1 MKRENVPVANQ
12 PTAGRLDPAVVKIA
26 IILIVGGL
34 APLFDTTIMNV
45 ALNSLSSDLHA
56 PISTIQWVMTGYLL
70 ALGMIIPITGWA
82 AGRLGNKRM
91 WMMGL
96 ALFLMGSILSALSWN
111 IASLITFRVLQG
123 LGGGIMIPMLTTMI
137 MQAAGGR
144 KLGSLMS
151 IISLP
156 ALLGPILGPV
166 FGGIIVNDLSWRWI
180 FYVNVPICIA
190 ALILAW
196 IGLPADQPAQQKQKL
211 DVIGFVLLS
220 PALVA
225 LLYSLGQVGSQG
237 GFAKWDVCVP
247 LIIGAVLLI
256 AFIVYALTTRSAP
269 LVDLRLFRIRSF
281 TGASVLLFLTGLA
294 TYGAMLLLPLYY
306 QQICG
311 KSVLTAGFMLI
322 PQGVGSLLSRG
333 WAGKLS
339 DSRGPRLVVL
349 LSSAL
354 CVIGTLP
361 FALAGPHTNSF
372 LLAAAL
378 IVRGIGLSGANIA
391 VMSSAFQ
398 GLRKEEIP
406 HASTATRIAQQLGG
420 AFGAAV
426 FAVILDH
433 QLTAHGVSGIT
444 AQSSAFDNTFWW
456 SIGFIALA
464 FIFAFLLPREKR
476 ERAL

>member
-1 MKRENVPVANQ
+1 MKQGNLSKTNESTRE
-12 PTAGRLDPAVVKIA
+12 RLDPAIVKTA

-45 ALNSLSSDLHA
+45 ALHSLSSSLHA
-56 PISTIQWVMTGYLL
+56 SISTIQWIMTGYLL
-70 ALGMIIPITGWA
+70 AMGMIIPITGWS

-91 WMMGL
+91 WMIGL
-96 ALFLMGSILSALSWN
+96 VLFLIGSVLSGLSWN

-166 FGGIIVNDLSWRWI
+166 LGGVIVNDLSWRWI

-196 IGLPADQPAQQKQKL
+196 VGLPADKPVQQRQKL
-211 DVIGFVLLS
+211 DIIGFALLS

-237 GFAKWDVCVP
+237 GFAKWDVILP
-247 LIIGAVLLI
+247 LIIGAILLI
-256 AFIVYALTTRSAP
+256 AFIVYALTIPSAP
-269 LVDLRLFRIRSF
+269 LVDLRLFRVRSF
-281 TGASVLLFLTGLA
+281 TGASILLFLTGLA

-306 QQICG
+306 QQIG
-311 KSVLTAGFMLI
+311 GESVLTTGLMLI

-333 WAGKLS
+333 LAGKLS
-339 DSRGPRLVVL
+339 DHHGPRLVVL

-361 FALAGPHTNSF
+361 FAMVGPHTNLV
-372 LLAAAL
+372 LLGAAL
-378 IVRGIGLSGANIA
+378 IVRGMGLSGVTIA

-398 GLRKEEIP
+398 GLRREDIP
-406 HASTATRIAQQLGG
+406 HASTATRIAQQIGG

-426 FAVILDH
+426 FAVVLDH
-433 QLTAHGVSGIT
+433 QLSSHGMSGIA

-456 SIGFIALA
+456 SIGFTILA
-464 FIFAFLLPREKR
+464 FLFAFLLPGNKR
-476 ERAL
+476 GSNG